1 MGELRKCCFLVC
13 FQNYRSVV
21 SLHEERADGERQQP
35 CTLVVKSYVVDIP
48 DGSTREDT
56 ELLIEALVNYNLKTL
71 ADVSERLA
79 AAQGQQS

>member
-1 MGELRKCCFLVC
+1 
-13 FQNYRSVV
+13 VV
-21 SLHEERADGERQQP
+21 SLHEESADGERQT

-56 ELLIEALVNYNLKTL
+56 ELFIEALVNCNLKAL

-79 AAQGQQS
+79 AARGQHT